1 MPLKSAPSSPAAIP
15 LSQKA
20 ILPHIGG
27 MQDDEMPPLTDPSAA
42 PAVPRGAS
50 VIAGFVK
57 NLPGSPGVY
66 RMVNASGDV
75 LYVGKAK
82 NLKKRVTAYTVPEKN
97 TLRIQ
102 RMIAMTT
109 AMEFI
114 RTETEAEALLL
125 EANLI
130 KQLKPRYNILLRDD
144 KSFPYIRIS
153 AHDYPLVSKHRGAK
167 NNDEEFFGPFASG
180 LAVNETLAV
189 LQRAFLLRNC
199 SDNVFALR
207 TRPCL
212 QYQIKRCTA
221 PCVNKVTREQYAEQV
236 EMARQF
242 LQGKSRS
249 IQERFLQEM
258 EAASAEMDYENA
270 AFYRDRIRALTHIQ
284 SHQRVNVEGVESADV
299 HALYQEGGQS
309 CIQVFFFR
317 SGQNFGNRA
326 YFPRHERDETPDN
339 ILSAFIAQFY
349 TNKPVPREII
359 VTHDVVASDII
370 EEALRLK
377 TGHKVSILRP
387 QRGTKKELVDM
398 AADNAR
404 EALARRL
411 AEAAMQSDLFEKLA
425 ETFGLNS
432 VPERIE
438 IYDNSHISGAHAL
451 GAMVVATP
459 AGFQKNAYRR
469 YNMPA
474 DKAGDDFGMMREMLG
489 RRFQSLARD
498 AASSDEKDS
507 GNRPDL
513 LLIDGGQGQ
522 LNAVTAIM
530 ADMGLSDIAVIAIA
544 KGPDRN
550 AGRERFFRA
559 GHEPLSLPP
568 NDPVLYFLQR
578 LRDEAHRFAITS
590 HRAKRGRAMAN
601 NPLDG
606 VPGIGARRK
615 KALLHHFGSAKAV
628 AQAGVTDLQ
637 KVDGISRSVAE
648 KIYAFFHS
656 DDG

>member
-1 MPLKSAPSSPAAIP
+1 MSDDPLPPSPDQIPPAP
-15 LSQKA
+15 
-20 ILPHIGG
+20 
-27 MQDDEMPPLTDPSAA
+27 PPGI
-42 PAVPRGAS
+42 RGAV

-57 NLPGSPGVY
+57 TLPGSPGVY
-66 RMVNASGDV
+66 RMLAASGDV

-82 NLKKRVTAYTVPEKN
+82 NLKKRVTAYTLPEKHP
-97 TLRIQ
+97 LRLQ
-102 RMIAMTT
+102 RMIALT
-109 AMEFI
+109 ASMEFI

-153 AHDYPLVSKHRGAK
+153 AHDYPLVTKHRGAK
-167 NNDEEFFGPFASG
+167 TEGDEYFGPFASG
-180 LAVNETLAV
+180 FAVNETLAV

-221 PCVNKVTREQYAEQV
+221 PCVNKVTQAQYADQV
-236 EMARQF
+236 AMARQF
-242 LQGKSRS
+242 LQGKSRD
-249 IQERFLQEM
+249 IQDVFLKEM
-258 EAASAEMDYENA
+258 EAASAEMDYESA

-284 SHQRVNVEGVESADV
+284 SHQRVNVEGVDDADFHV
-299 HALYQEGGQS
+299 LHQEGGQS

-317 SGQNFGNRA
+317 NGQNFGNRA
-326 YFPRHERDETPDN
+326 YFPRHERDETAEN

-349 TNKPVPREII
+349 TNKPVPREIVVNNE
-359 VTHDVVASDII
+359 VTARDII

-398 AADNAR
+398 ATVNAR
-404 EALARRL
+404 EALARRMADETAQ
-411 AEAAMQSDLFEKLA
+411 AELFEKLA
-425 ETFGLNS
+425 ETFGLDS

-438 IYDNSHISGAHAL
+438 IYDNSHISGTNAL

-459 AGFQKNAYRR
+459 TGFQKNSYRR

-474 DKAGDDFGMMREMLG
+474 DKAGDDFAMMREMLG

-498 AASSDEKDS
+498 AASDDEKES
-507 GNRPDL
+507 ANRPDL

-522 LNAVTAIM
+522 LSAVQAIM

-550 AGRERFFRA
+550 AGRERFFIPGR
-559 GHEPLSLPP
+559 EPMSLPP

-590 HRAKRGRAMAN
+590 HRAKRSRSLAA
-601 NPLDG
+601 NPLDD

-648 KIYAFFHS
+648 KIYAFFHTG
-656 DDG
+656 DG